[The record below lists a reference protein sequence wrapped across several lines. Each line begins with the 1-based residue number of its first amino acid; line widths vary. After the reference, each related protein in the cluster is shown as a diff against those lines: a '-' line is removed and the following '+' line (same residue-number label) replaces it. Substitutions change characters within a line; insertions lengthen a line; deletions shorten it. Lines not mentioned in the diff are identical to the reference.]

1 MKTFTQVNCS
11 GKSARRGRLYLQK
24 TGKGLRPGY
33 DPSAKPMKPR
43 ALELVLLVK
52 G

>member
-1 MKTFTQVNCS
+1 MSFSQVNCS
-11 GKSARRGRLYLQK
+11 GKTARKGRLYLAK

-33 DPSAKPMKPR
+33 DPSAKVSKPR
-43 ALELVLLVK
+43 PLEVLLLVK